1 MRKRL
6 TLLTAVVVAS
16 LIAAV
21 AAWAGNPH
29 FLRFDDPAIVDA
41 ARVGALGTTA
51 TTTGGDHD
59 VGGDPRVLIDNI
71 VVAGVKEGVTSRLTA
86 PYEAIYVCVNAN
98 HVPDPDHQT
107 KLVRTLTTSAE
118 FPAARNGRAEGS
130 LLTPPLPSPEEAAAA
145 TGFAC
150 PAGEQ
155 LVLDRVVFSNLV
167 LSADGGETIALD
179 VVLVWTAANGPTG

>member
-6 TLLTAVVVAS
+6 ILLALVTIAGLTA
-16 LIAAV
+16 AAV
-21 AAWAGNPH
+21 AWAGFPNI
-29 FLRFDDPAIVDA
+29 LRYKDPVLVDGATSSSALRVA
-41 ARVGALGTTA
+41 ATTA
-51 TTTGGDHD
+51 GATSF
-59 VGGDPRVLIDNI
+59 GDPRVFVDGI
-71 VVAGVKEGVTSRLTA
+71 VVVGVKEGVTSRLTA
-86 PYEAIYVCVNAN
+86 PYEAIYVCVDPN

-179 VVLVWTAANGPTG
+179 VVLVWTAASGPTG

>member
-1 MRKRL
+1 MRRS
-6 TLLTAVVVAS
+6 TSAS
-16 LIAAV
+16 T
-21 AAWAGNPH
+21 
-29 FLRFDDPAIVDA
+29 R
-41 ARVGALGTTA
+41 TTFRIP
-51 TTTGGDHD
+51 TT
-59 VGGDPRVLIDNI
+59 R
-71 VVAGVKEGVTSRLTA
+71 R
-86 PYEAIYVCVNAN
+86 
-98 HVPDPDHQT
+98 Q
-107 KLVRTLTTSAE
+107 LVRTLTTSAE

-179 VVLVWTAANGPTG
+179 VVLVWTAANGSTG

>member
-29 FLRFDDPAIVDA
+29 FLRFDDPTIVSGGSA
-41 ARVGALGTTA
+41 GTTA
-51 TTTGGDHD
+51 RTLAATTTT
-59 VGGDPRVLIDNI
+59 GGDPRVLIDNI
-71 VVAGVKEGVTSRLTA
+71 VIAGVKEGVTSRLTA

-107 KLVRTLTTSAE
+107 TLVRTLTTSAE

-179 VVLVWTAANGPTG
+179 VVLVWTAANGSTG